1 VSIALRS
8 WRTGVVNLGLLLGS
22 CVAGLALCEV
32 SLRLCYPKYRH
43 LAEAQ
48 FHLDAMRIWARTP
61 NVRDWNTHADTFV
74 LHSFHHNNL
83 ALRQH
88 RNFTEADLASATNI
102 GVFGDSFTENVRL
115 PVQYSF
121 TEPLDYLLNQS
132 GTPFN
137 VLNFGV
143 YGYGLGQSLLHY
155 ENFRYVDDLDY
166 VLFVYCENDI
176 RNIHETGLFR
186 LDEAGRLTRHEAI
199 RSAWWVRLI
208 SRLHISYLILDASGR
223 LSFEE
228 LQKLL
233 SKDPLYEHQRKKD
246 VGGGPWH
253 QEHVEHS
260 LYRGKMDDAEFKSTL
275 AVFQRI
281 VRRWKELV
289 ENNGGAFSV
298 VLLPIAPVNP
308 DVATVLLE
316 EDIKVFDLYDCF
328 GAHDPAHTARPWR
341 DSPYRFKSD
350 GHWNEAGNQLAAVCL
365 YRFLEEEMGLPAL
378 SEERLGEAL
387 GSYYSA
393 VVEGGTPRIPGG
405 GADVASHA
413 AVGIREKY
421 LALDSSDPFSALKD
435 ELRTVATQPAKR
447 IIRSVFDV
455 YLDRNQLIYVKEACR
470 SADTRA
476 RFFVHV
482 VPVDA
487 RDLPE
492 PRRRY
497 GFENRDFSRARLPI
511 GGQRCAARRRLPD
524 YPIRQIRTGQFV
536 KDDEGNYVHLWE
548 GEFVMEHPGGGV
560 EQRAG
565 N

>member
-1 VSIALRS
+1 MKNLF
-8 WRTGVVNLGLLLGS
+8 VNFSLLLAS
-22 CVAGLALCEV
+22 CVAGLALCEL
-32 SLRLCYPKYRH
+32 SLRLFYPKYRH
-43 LAEAQ
+43 LAEVRFASSV
-48 FHLDAMRIWARTP
+48 MRIWARSP
-61 NVRDWNTHADTFV
+61 NSRFLQIHPDT
-74 LHSFHHNNL
+74 SFKHIFYHNNL

-88 RNFTEADLASATNI
+88 RNFTEAEIVSATNV
-102 GVFGDSFTENVRL
+102 GVFGDSFVENIGL
-115 PVQYSF
+115 AAQYSF

-132 GTPFN
+132 GKPFN

-143 YGYGLGQSLLHY
+143 TGYGPGQSLLHY
-155 ENFRYVDDLDY
+155 ENFQYVGNLDY

-176 RNIHETGLFR
+176 RNIYETGLFR

-208 SRLHISYLILDASGR
+208 ARLHVSYLILDANER
-223 LSFEE
+223 LSFQR
-228 LQKLL
+228 LQDIL
-233 SKDPLYEHQRKKD
+233 SKELLDERQRKISK
-246 VGGGPWH
+246 
-253 QEHVEHS
+253 QETHHAEYVRHS
-260 LYRGKMDDAEFKSTL
+260 LSYRGKMDDAEFKSSV

-281 VRRWKELV
+281 LRRWKELV
-289 ENNGGAFSV
+289 ENAGGAFSV
-298 VLLPIAPVNP
+298 VLLPVTPINP

-328 GAHDPAHTARPWR
+328 GAHDPAHTDRPWR
-341 DSPYRFKSD
+341 DSPYRFKHD
-350 GHWNEAGNQLAAVCL
+350 VHWNEAGNQLAAVCL
-365 YRFLEEEMGLPAL
+365 YRFLEEEMGVPAL

-387 GSYYSA
+387 QRYYSA
-393 VVEGGTPRIPGG
+393 VVEGWIPRTPEGR
-405 GADVASHA
+405 DVASHTG
-413 AVGIREKY
+413 VGIREKY
-421 LALDSSDPFSALKD
+421 VVLDSSDPFQTLKD

-470 SADTRA
+470 PADTRA

-482 VPVDA
+482 TPVDA

-492 PRRRY
+492 SRRRY
-497 GFENRDFSRARLPI
+497 GFENRDFSKARLPI

-548 GEFVMEHPGGGV
+548 GEFVMEQPTRGG
-560 EQRAG
+560 ER
-565 N
+565 

>member
-1 VSIALRS
+1 MRNPF
-8 WRTGVVNLGLLLGS
+8 TNLGLLLAS
-22 CVAGLALCEV
+22 CVVGLSLCEV
-32 SLRLCYPKYRH
+32 SLRLFYPKYRH
-43 LAEAQ
+43 LAEVQ
-48 FHLDAMRIWARTP
+48 FASSAMRIWTRMP
-61 NVRDWNTHADTFV
+61 NQRDHKAHPDTYL

-88 RNFTEADLASATNI
+88 RDFTEADLASATNI
-102 GVFGDSFTENVRL
+102 GVFGDSFVENIRMAA
-115 PVQYSF
+115 QNSF

-132 GTPFN
+132 GKPFN

-143 YGYGLGQSLLHY
+143 HGYGPGQSLLHY

-223 LSFEE
+223 LSLEE

-233 SKDPLYEHQRKKD
+233 SKDTLEEHQRGID
-246 VGGGPWH
+246 VGGESSR

-260 LYRGKMDDAEFKSTL
+260 FYRGKMDDKEFKSSV

-281 VRRWKELV
+281 LRRWKELV
-289 ENNGGAFSV
+289 ENAGRVFSV
-298 VLLPIAPVNP
+298 VLLPIMPINP

-341 DSPYRFKSD
+341 DSPYRFKYD

-393 VVEGGTPRIPGG
+393 VVEGGDPSNSGGGGQTSLPTRPSVFGKIPGPG
-405 GADVASHA
+405 FV
-413 AVGIREKY
+413 RP
-421 LALDSSDPFSALKD
+421 LSDPEGRVEKSSGAAGQAD
-435 ELRTVATQPAKR
+435 HPVRLRRVSRRKP
-447 IIRSVFDV
+447 
-455 YLDRNQLIYVKEACR
+455 
-470 SADTRA
+470 TRLRQGRVRAAAQA

-482 VPVDA
+482 MPVDA

-492 PRRRY
+492 PRRRH
-497 GFENRDFSRARLPI
+497 GFENRDFSRAMLPI

-524 YPIRQIRTGQFV
+524 YPIRRIRTGQFV
-536 KDDEGNYVHLWE
+536 TVGEGDEKRYLNLWK
-548 GEFVMEHPGGGV
+548 GEFVMEQGAGGREG
-560 EQRAG
+560 RAG

>member
-1 VSIALRS
+1 MKNLF
-8 WRTGVVNLGLLLGS
+8 VNFSLLLAS
-22 CVAGLALCEV
+22 CVAGLALCEL
-32 SLRLCYPKYRH
+32 SLRLFYPKYRH
-43 LAEAQ
+43 LAEVRFASSV
-48 FHLDAMRIWARTP
+48 MRIWARSP
-61 NVRDWNTHADTFV
+61 NSRFLQIHPDTSSKH
-74 LHSFHHNNL
+74 LFHHNNL

-88 RNFTEADLASATNI
+88 RDFTEADLASATNI
-102 GVFGDSFTENVRL
+102 GIFGDSFVENIGL
-115 PVQYSF
+115 AAQYSF

-132 GTPFN
+132 GKSFN
-137 VLNFGV
+137 VLNFGTT
-143 YGYGLGQSLLHY
+143 GYGPGQSLLHY
-155 ENFRYVDDLDY
+155 ENFQYADDLDH

-176 RNIHETGLFR
+176 RDIHETGLFR

-208 SRLHISYLILDASGR
+208 ARLHVSYLILDASGR
-223 LSFEE
+223 LSLEE

-233 SKDPLYEHQRKKD
+233 SKELLDEYRRKKD
-246 VGGGPWH
+246 VGGIPWR

-260 LYRGKMDDAEFKSTL
+260 LYRENMDDAEFKSSV

-281 VRRWKELV
+281 VRRWKEAV
-289 ENNGGAFSV
+289 ENAGGVFSV
-298 VLLPIAPVNP
+298 VLLPVTPVNP

-341 DSPYRFKSD
+341 DSPYRFKYD

-365 YRFLEEEMGLPAL
+365 YRFLEEEMGVPAL
-378 SEERLGEAL
+378 SEERFGEAL
-387 GSYYSA
+387 RRYYSA
-393 VVEGGTPRIPGG
+393 VVEGWIPRTPEKGG
-405 GADVASHA
+405 EDVASHT

-421 LALDSSDPFSALKD
+421 LALDLSDPLQKTLKD
-435 ELRTVATQPAKR
+435 EVRTVATQPAKR

-470 SADTRA
+470 PADTRA

-482 VPVDA
+482 TPVDA

-492 PRRRY
+492 SRRRY
-497 GFENRDFSRARLPI
+497 GFENRDFSRSRLPI

-548 GEFVMEHPGGGV
+548 GEFVMEHSAGGV
-560 EQRAG
+560 ERRAG

>member
-1 VSIALRS
+1 MRNPF
-8 WRTGVVNLGLLLGS
+8 TNLGLLLAS
-22 CVAGLALCEV
+22 CVVGLSLCEV
-32 SLRLCYPKYRH
+32 SLRLFHPKYRH
-43 LAEAQ
+43 LAEVRFASS
-48 FHLDAMRIWARTP
+48 AMRIWTRMP
-61 NVRDWNTHADTFV
+61 NQRDHKAHPDTYL

-88 RNFTEADLASATNI
+88 RDFTEADLASATNI
-102 GVFGDSFTENVRL
+102 GVFGDSFVENIRMAA
-115 PVQYSF
+115 QDSF

-132 GTPFN
+132 GKPFN

-143 YGYGLGQSLLHY
+143 HVYGPGQSLLHY

-223 LSFEE
+223 LSLEE

-233 SKDPLYEHQRKKD
+233 SKDTLDEHQRGKD
-246 VGGGPWH
+246 VGGGPWR

-260 LYRGKMDDAEFKSTL
+260 FYRGKMDDKEFKSSV

-281 VRRWKELV
+281 LRRWKELV
-289 ENNGGAFSV
+289 ENAGRVFSV
-298 VLLPIAPVNP
+298 VLLPITPINP
-308 DVATVLLE
+308 DVVTVLLE

-341 DSPYRFKSD
+341 DSPYRFKYD

-405 GADVASHA
+405 GQTSLPT
-413 AVGIREKY
+413 R
-421 LALDSSDPFSALKD
+421 P
-435 ELRTVATQPAKR
+435 
-447 IIRSVFDV
+447 SVFG
-455 YLDRNQLIYVKEACR
+455 RNTWPWICPTPFR
-470 SADTRA
+470 
-476 RFFVHV
+476 
-482 VPVDA
+482 P
-487 RDLPE
+487 
-492 PRRRY
+492 
-497 GFENRDFSRARLPI
+497 
-511 GGQRCAARRRLPD
+511 
-524 YPIRQIRTGQFV
+524 
-536 KDDEGNYVHLWE
+536 
-548 GEFVMEHPGGGV
+548 
-560 EQRAG
+560 
-565 N
+565 

>member
-1 VSIALRS
+1 MRNIFANLCVLFVSCL
-8 WRTGVVNLGLLLGS
+8 VGLS
-22 CVAGLALCEV
+22 LCEV
-32 SLRLCYPKYRH
+32 SLRLFYPKYRH
-43 LAEAQ
+43 LAEAR
-48 FHLDAMRIWARTP
+48 FAFSAMRIQARTP
-61 NVRDWNTHADTFV
+61 NSRYSQIRPGTSST
-74 LHSFHHNNL
+74 HSFHHNNL

-88 RNFTEADLASATNI
+88 RDFTEADLASATNV
-102 GVFGDSFTENVRL
+102 GVFGDSFVENMSMA
-115 PVQYSF
+115 VQYSF

-132 GTPFN
+132 GKPFN

-143 YGYGLGQSLLHY
+143 AGYGPGQSLLHY
-155 ENFRYVDDLDY
+155 ENFRYVDSLDY
-166 VLFVYCENDI
+166 VLFVYCRNDI
-176 RNIHETGLFR
+176 RNIHEKGLFR

-223 LSFEE
+223 LSFQG
-228 LQKLL
+228 LRDIL
-233 SKDPLYEHQRKKD
+233 SKELFDEHRRKRQKPLPGEHGRRSW
-246 VGGGPWH
+246 PL
-253 QEHVEHS
+253 
-260 LYRGKMDDAEFKSTL
+260 LYKGTLGDAEFKSNV
-275 AVFQRI
+275 AIFQRI

-298 VLLPIAPVNP
+298 VLLPVTPVDP

-328 GAHDPAHTARPWR
+328 GVHDPAHTARPWH
-341 DSPYRFKSD
+341 DSPYRFKYD

-393 VVEGGTPRIPGG
+393 VVEGGTPRTPGG

-421 LALDSSDPFSALKD
+421 LALDLSDPFHLLKD

-482 VPVDA
+482 TPVDA

-497 GFENRDFSRARLPI
+497 GFENRDFSQSGVPI
-511 GGQRCAARRRLPD
+511 GGQGCAVRARLPD

-536 KDDEGNYVHLWE
+536 RDAEGNYVHLWE